1 MRVTP
6 PREDGWLGFTLIELM
21 VVLALIG
28 LMTAMIIPEMKGTF
42 EDSLLRSSSRELV
55 NVFNLAYSR
64 AVTLNVEHR
73 VRIEKSTG
81 KYFIEKQIPGRGK
94 DAYAPVGDVP
104 GAQGRIDER
113 ISIEFQR
120 PGEET
125 SALGNETPLIS
136 ENETP
141 THDRGE
147 AIAFYPDGTTGRAGN
162 STARPGRLPACSA
175 RQSGDRPRAYHRTGA
190 QMSMR
195 HLGQKNSN

>member
-1 MRVTP
+1 MRVTR
-6 PREDGWLGFTLIELM
+6 PREDGRLGFTLIELM

-64 AVTLNVEHR
+64 AVSLNVEHR

-81 KYFIEKQIPGRGK
+81 RYFIEKKTSGGGK

-104 GAQGRIDER
+104 GAKGEIDTR

-120 PGEET
+120 PGEEMR
-125 SALGNETPLIS
+125 ALGGETTPPSEGETPV
-136 ENETP
+136 
-141 THDRGE
+141 HDQGE
-147 AIAFYPDGTTGRAGN
+147 AVAFYPDGTADARAILLQDRDGFRLALRV
-162 STARPGRLPACSA
+162 SPVTARVRIIELE
-175 RQSGDRPRAYHRTGA
+175 R
-190 QMSMR
+190 
-195 HLGQKNSN
+195 K